1 MTKTHTKNEP
11 LPDAAL
17 AELDRLHAAATP
29 GEWRPE
35 VPAWNKHRRNC
46 KTAISS
52 PTGTVLNTITPKVPR
67 DGVIGYRP
75 PGECKIAQY
84 ISALHNAYPA
94 LRQRLLDAESRLAEA
109 ERERDELRAKNAA
122 KEDLIREWARYVHTP
137 TGERDTTVA
146 ERFWKD
152 IEARF
157 FGGEFDSLRWLT
169 DRDAQQRRE
178 GAAEWLEK
186 FVAIA
191 AGLSTPVTLRILQAE
206 ANRLREG
213 KNV

>member
-1 MTKTHTKNEP
+1 MPNNPIHDEQ
-11 LPDAAL
+11 L
-17 AELDRLHAAATP
+17 AELDRWREAAPVNKWAVGKSPRNGRVQVHNGQIQVCAVWSTFTN
-29 GEWRPE
+29 
-35 VPAWNKHRRNC
+35 PAQ
-46 KTAISS
+46 
-52 PTGTVLNTITPKVPR
+52 GT
-67 DGVIGYRP
+67 
-75 PGECKIAQY
+75 AQY
-84 ISALHNAYPA
+84 IAAMHNAYPA

-169 DRDAQQRRE
+169 DRDARMKRE